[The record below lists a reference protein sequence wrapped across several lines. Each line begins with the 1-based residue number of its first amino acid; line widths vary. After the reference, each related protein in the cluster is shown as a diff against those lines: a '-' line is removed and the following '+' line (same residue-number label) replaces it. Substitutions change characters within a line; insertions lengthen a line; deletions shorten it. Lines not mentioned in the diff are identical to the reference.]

1 MLDPIMNDLFEV
13 VVVVVVVVVVEDCT
27 TILGTSKKML
37 SLRDMVKN
45 QIRNE

>member
-1 MLDPIMNDLFEV
+1 MLDPMRNDLFEV
-13 VVVVVVVVVVEDCT
+13 VVVEDCT
-27 TILGTSKKML
+27 KILGTSKKML

>member
-1 MLDPIMNDLFEV
+1 MLDPILNDLFEV
-13 VVVVVVVVVVEDCT
+13 VVVFVVEDST
-27 TILGTSKKML
+27 SILGTSKKML

>member
-1 MLDPIMNDLFEV
+1 MLDPIMNDLFEGF
-13 VVVVVVVVVVEDCT
+13 VVVEDCT
-27 TILGTSKKML
+27 TTLGTTKKML